1 MKTFFTIITFLFLG
15 IAATI
20 IVSGIISRDNRI
32 AREAYMKN
40 LEQKVAQ
47 ISSSV
52 TDSEQKIVEL
62 DQKYQS
68 AIAGSKTVDAKTVVV
83 TPTKTAT
90 TPSAPAKPK
99 GTVLT
104 KALVATHATA
114 ADCWIIVSGKAYSVS
129 SYMGSHPGGRSVII
143 KVCGQDATAVFKDRG
158 GTGEHSSSA
167 WSMLGTYIVG
177 TMGAT
182 IKP

>member
-20 IVSGIISRDNRI
+20 IVSGVISRDNRI

-40 LEQKVAQ
+40 LDQKVAQ
-47 ISSSV
+47 ISSSI
-52 TDSEQKIVEL
+52 TDSEQKIQAL
-62 DQKYQS
+62 DQKYQ
-68 AIAGSKTVDAKTVVV
+68 AAVAGGKSTDGKTT
-83 TPTKTAT
+83 TAT
-90 TPSAPAKPK
+90 TKTTTTTTAPAKPK

-114 ADCWIIVSGKAYSVS
+114 ADCWIIVSGKVYSVS

-143 KVCGQDATAVFKDRG
+143 KVCGQDSTAVFKDRG

-167 WSMLGTYIVG
+167 WSMLGAYLVG